1 MSGEG
6 RITAQGRRAT
16 MKVMLIFPPQWT
28 PAMPHLALPVLT
40 SALRSHG
47 IEVIQRDLNLETY
60 ETVLSRAFLEHSL
73 DRLRANEG
81 IGGRGR
87 GAGRDRAAFER
98 LRWALEEGPRLAAQ
112 IEEAVAVFRSPAF
125 YDGERSLAA
134 FLCIAG
140 ALELASLP
148 TFPARFDL
156 LSYEPASSV
165 DGSRQLLE
173 AVRDAEHNLFL
184 DVFRRGALIPDII
197 REQPDIVGISVPTR
211 AQMLAAA
218 TVAHLI
224 KQAGLPCH
232 ITAGGP
238 HITMLREKLPQAP
251 EIFDLFDS
259 AMVFEGATAG
269 GTEGKRKK
277 EEGRWRRSTLAVA
290 PAVRLVEAL
299 GGGGGLAGVPD
310 LIWRAGSQVRVNGR
324 AAGGG
329 SESQDPERRGDPGTN
344 AVGAT
349 LRGRPDAWS
358 PDAEAGPADGKFP
371 VPDFDGLPLSRY
383 LAPDLVLPLITAH
396 GCYHGRCAFC
406 NVGYGAGQG
415 FHALPVEQVLAQI
428 AALRAKY
435 GVRHIFFADEAIP
448 PRTLRLMSEGL
459 AAQGAPV
466 AWCGCA
472 RLEPGLTEELL
483 ASMAAG
489 GCRMLLFGLE
499 TASERI
505 IQHMVKGTRRE
516 TMSRVLH
523 ASARAGIWNHTF
535 FFFGFPTETMQ
546 DAQETVNFL
555 YAHQDVLHSASPG
568 VFVLERYSP
577 VHVDPA
583 RFGVRRVDD
592 PPDQDL
598 AIYFDYEP
606 ESGLDEGMARTVVD
620 RLVDALPAK
629 RYGQYYLHDVY
640 RFLYASH
647 LRAGDGSF
655 PLWLADEAAT

>member
-1 MSGEG
+1 
-6 RITAQGRRAT
+6 

-60 ETVLSRAFLEHSL
+60 ETILTRAFLEQSL
-73 DRLRANEG
+73 DRLKVRERKEG
-81 IGGRGR
+81 RSRGP
-87 GAGRDRAAFER
+87 GWGRAASER
-98 LRWALEEGPRLAAQ
+98 VRWALEQGPRLAAQ

-148 TFPARFDL
+148 AFPARFDL
-156 LSYEPASSV
+156 LSYDPASSV
-165 DGSRQLLE
+165 DDSRQLLK
-173 AVRDAEHNLFL
+173 AVRDAECNLFL
-184 DVFRRGALIPDII
+184 DVFRRGTLIPDII
-197 REQPDIVGISVPTR
+197 REQPDLVGISVPTR

-218 TVAHLI
+218 TTAHLI
-224 KQAGLPCH
+224 RQAGLPCH
-232 ITAGGP
+232 ITVGGP
-238 HITMLREKLPQAP
+238 HITMLRDQLPKVPAF
-251 EIFDLFDS
+251 FDLFDS
-259 AMVFEGATAG
+259 AVVFDGVTVGGAEG
-269 GTEGKRKK
+269 RSKK
-277 EEGRWRRSTLAVA
+277 EEGRPRGAT

-299 GGGGGLAGVPD
+299 GGCGGLAEVPN
-310 LIWRAGSQVRVNGR
+310 LVWRDGDRIRVNDR
-324 AAGGG
+324 WSVRE
-329 SESQDPERRGDPGTN
+329 SESREP
-344 AVGAT
+344 A
-349 LRGRPDAWS
+349 S
-358 PDAEAGPADGKFP
+358 AGPADGEFP
-371 VPDFDGLPLSRY
+371 VPDFDGLPLNRY

-428 AALRAKY
+428 TALREKY

-472 RLEPGLTEELL
+472 RLEPGLTGELS
-483 ASMAAG
+483 AVMAAG

-505 IQHMVKGTRRE
+505 IEHMVKGTRRE

-523 ASARAGIWNHTF
+523 ASARAGIWNHAF

-555 YAHQDVLHSASPG
+555 YVHQDVLHSASPG

-577 VHVDPA
+577 VHLDPLK
-583 RFGVRRVDD
+583 FGVRRVDD

-606 ESGLDEGMARTVVD
+606 ESGLDEGMARTIVD
-620 RLVDALPAK
+620 RLMDTFPAK
-629 RYGQYYLHDVY
+629 RYGQYYVHDVY
-640 RFLYASH
+640 RFLYASNLH
-647 LRAGDGSF
+647 ARGRSF
-655 PLWLADEAAT
+655 PLWLAEEAPEAAP

>member
-1 MSGEG
+1 
-6 RITAQGRRAT
+6 

-40 SALRSHG
+40 SALRGHG

-60 ETVLSRAFLEHSL
+60 ETVLTRAFLEQSL
-73 DRLRANEG
+73 DRLKENERAKG
-81 IGGRGR
+81 LGR
-87 GAGRDRAAFER
+87 GAGRDHAASER
-98 LRWALEEGPRLAAQ
+98 LRWAQEEGPRLAAQ
-112 IEEAVAVFRSPAF
+112 IEEAVAVFRSTAF

-148 TFPARFDL
+148 SFPARLDL

-165 DGSRQLLE
+165 DGSRQLLK

-184 DVFRRGALIPDII
+184 DVFRRGALIADII

-232 ITAGGP
+232 ITVGGP
-238 HITMLREKLPQAP
+238 HITMLREQLPKAP
-251 EIFDLFDS
+251 ALFDLFDS
-259 AMVFEGATAG
+259 ALLFEGASVG
-269 GTEGKRKK
+269 GA
-277 EEGRWRRSTLAVA
+277 EGRGPGATARVA
-290 PAVRLVEAL
+290 PTVRLVEAL
-299 GGGGGLAGVPD
+299 DGRGDLADVPN
-310 LIWRAGSQVRVNGR
+310 LVWRAGDQVRVNDREAGR
-324 AAGGG
+324 G
-329 SESQDPERRGDPGTN
+329 SEPAKS
-344 AVGAT
+344 
-349 LRGRPDAWS
+349 
-358 PDAEAGPADGKFP
+358 AEAGPADGEFR
-371 VPDFDGLPLSRY
+371 VPDFDGLPLDRY
-383 LAPDLVLPLITAH
+383 LVPDLVLPLITAH

-428 AALRAKY
+428 TALREKY

-483 ASMAAG
+483 AGMAAG

-523 ASARAGIWNHTF
+523 ASARAGIWNHSF

-568 VFVLERYSP
+568 VFVLERYSR

-583 RFGVRRVDD
+583 RFGIRRVDD

-606 ESGLDEGMARTVVD
+606 ESGLDEGMARTIVD

-629 RYGQYYLHDVY
+629 RYGQYYLHDAY
-640 RFLYASH
+640 RFLYAGRLH
-647 LRAGDGSF
+647 AEGKLF
-655 PLWLADEAAT
+655 PLWLADETTT

>member
-1 MSGEG
+1 
-6 RITAQGRRAT
+6 
-16 MKVMLIFPPQWT
+16 
-28 PAMPHLALPVLT
+28 MPHLALPVLT
-40 SALRSHG
+40 SALRGYG
-47 IEVIQRDLNLETY
+47 IDVIQRDLNLETY

-73 DRLRANEG
+73 DRLRDERT
-81 IGGRGR
+81 GRRRR
-87 GAGRDRAAFER
+87 GADGDRVASER

-112 IEEAVAVFRSPAF
+112 IEEAVAVFRGPAF

-156 LSYEPASSV
+156 VSYEPASSV
-165 DGSRQLLE
+165 DGSRQLLN
-173 AVRDAEHNLFL
+173 AVRDGERNLFL
-184 DVFRRGALIPDII
+184 DVFQRSTLISDIV
-197 REQPDIVGISVPTR
+197 REQPDIIGISVPTR

-224 KQAGLPCH
+224 KQVGLSCH
-232 ITAGGP
+232 ITMGGP
-238 HITMLREKLPQAP
+238 HITMLREQLPQAP
-251 EIFDLFDS
+251 ELFDLFDS
-259 AMVFEGATAG
+259 AMIFEGATAG
-269 GTEGKRKK
+269 GAEERRKK
-277 EEGRWRRSTLAVA
+277 EEGRRRGPIETRATPAVA
-290 PAVRLVEAL
+290 PTVRLVEAL
-299 GGGGGLAGVPD
+299 GGRGGLADVPN
-310 LIWRAGSQVRVNGR
+310 LVWRAGDQVRVNDR
-324 AAGGG
+324 
-329 SESQDPERRGDPGTN
+329 
-344 AVGAT
+344 
-349 LRGRPDAWS
+349 
-358 PDAEAGPADGKFP
+358 EAGVWGEPSEAGKADGEFF
-371 VPDFDGLPLSRY
+371 VPDFDGLPLDRY

-406 NVGYGAGQG
+406 NVGYGADQG

-428 AALRAKY
+428 TALREKY

-459 AAQGAPV
+459 AAKGAPV
-466 AWCGCA
+466 SWCGCA

-483 ASMAAG
+483 ANTAAG

-516 TMSRVLH
+516 TMSRVLQ
-523 ASARAGIWNHTF
+523 ATARAGIWNHTF
-535 FFFGFPTETMQ
+535 FFFGFPTETLQ

-577 VHVDPA
+577 VHTDPA
-583 RFGVRRVDD
+583 RFGVRRVAD

-598 AIYFDYEP
+598 AIHFDYEP
-606 ESGLDEGMARTVVD
+606 ESGLDEGMARTIVD
-620 RLVDALPAK
+620 RLVDVLPAK

-647 LRAGDGSF
+647 LRERGRPF
-655 PLWLADEAAT
+655 PLWLADDATPEPGP